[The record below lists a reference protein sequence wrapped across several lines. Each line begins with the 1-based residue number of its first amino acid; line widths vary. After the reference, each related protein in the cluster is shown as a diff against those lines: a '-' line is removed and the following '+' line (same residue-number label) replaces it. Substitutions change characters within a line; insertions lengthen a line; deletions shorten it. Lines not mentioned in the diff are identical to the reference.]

1 MFTMFHVHTHSMS
14 MFGIQTD
21 KPVNR
26 ECAESLFALLVFDDH
41 ISEMT
46 ILLEVFFVSLI

>member
-1 MFTMFHVHTHSMS
+1 MRKKCLQCFMHTHSMS

-26 ECAESLFALLVFDDH
+26 ECVESFFFALLVFDDH
-41 ISEMT
+41 IKRDDY
-46 ILLEVFFVSLI
+46 FA